1 MLTDGFNHV
10 AVITKDADRLLEFY
24 GEVFGATKAADDD
37 RRAART
43 SPSTSCG

>member
-24 GEVFGATKAADDD
+24 AGVFDAEKATEMTPPRP
-37 RRAART
+37 RRAEARVRL
-43 SPSTSCG
+43 